1 MDTPVDL
8 LPRST
13 FRAQISAKLREAI
26 INGTLEP
33 GSQIVEAK
41 LASQF
46 GVSRGPLREA
56 IRELINEG
64 LLVSRSYAATFI
76 LQLSK
81 EDVREIYS
89 VRTVLETFAFE
100 TIWDRRDEAFRQ
112 ELMRRHAALLAAIDE
127 GDDEG
132 SIAAELALHS
142 LVFETTGNKLLVSLW
157 ESVKGRLQIYWAA
170 HHRAHGRSG
179 PRREAHDDYMKL
191 ALGGSLRDMK
201 SEIKAHMQRG
211 AETTEA
217 FLGRS

>member
-201 SEIKAHMQRG
+201 NEIKAHMQRG
-211 AETTEA
+211 AEITEA
-217 FLGRS
+217 FLSRS

>member
-100 TIWDRRDEAFRQ
+100 TIWD
-112 ELMRRHAALLAAIDE
+112 L
-127 GDDEG
+127 
-132 SIAAELALHS
+132 S
-142 LVFETTGNKLLVSLW
+142 L
-157 ESVKGRLQIYWAA
+157 I
-170 HHRAHGRSG
+170 HI
-179 PRREAHDDYMKL
+179 
-191 ALGGSLRDMK
+191 
-201 SEIKAHMQRG
+201 SEPTRPY
-211 AETTEA
+211 
-217 FLGRS
+217 